1 VARVARLARSI
12 RATALGEPATYN
24 GGRTVRNMETTL
36 ETVGT
41 VHVPADRAQAFG
53 RVLLNVATIASTDP
67 GRGAITGV
75 HVRATGESITFTA
88 TDAYRA
94 IRATYAAGM
103 DCGEWETVLNAKQ
116 LAAVGANIGKAK
128 GVPVVW
134 SGVIERP
141 GSVVV
146 SVGENPVVFPVDSLG
161 VPFPD
166 MERIYARRD
175 GEQWPAGDVE
185 SVGVNPDL
193 LTGLL
198 TAMRKIAG
206 GKRSDVVRVN
216 VHNVSA
222 RYPWRFTLATDH
234 VTVESLLMPMRG

>member
-1 VARVARLARSI
+1 
-12 RATALGEPATYN
+12 
-24 GGRTVRNMETTL
+24 METTI

-41 VHVPADRAQAFG
+41 VRVPVDRAQVFG
-53 RVLLNVATIASTDP
+53 RVLVNVATIASTDP

-75 HVRATGESITFTA
+75 HVRATGDSIMFTA
-88 TDAYRA
+88 TDSYRA
-94 IRATYAAGM
+94 IRATYDAGM
-103 DCGEWETVLNAKQ
+103 DCGTWETVLDAKQ
-116 LAAVGANIGKAK
+116 LAAVGAHIGKAK
-128 GVPVVW
+128 GAPISLWGVV
-134 SGVIERP
+134 ERP
-141 GSVVV
+141 GAVVV
-146 SVGENPVVFPVDSLG
+146 SVGANPVLWDFDPIPG
-161 VPFPD
+161 TYPD

-175 GEQWPAGDVE
+175 DERWPAADVE

-222 RYPWRFTLATDH
+222 WYPWRFTLATDH